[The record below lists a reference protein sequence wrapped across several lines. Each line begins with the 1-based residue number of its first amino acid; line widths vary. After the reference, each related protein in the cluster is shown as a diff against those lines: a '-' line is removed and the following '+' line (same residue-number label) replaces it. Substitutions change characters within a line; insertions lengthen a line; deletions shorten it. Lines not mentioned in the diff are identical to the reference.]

1 MLAWSRKVLRN
12 ERYPLVRSVH
22 HQKSTKWTPP
32 TVLYLSEPHP
42 NEKVWRKI
50 QRHRSMGSFR
60 HGKGHYIQI
69 PTDQQNI
76 EQRNTCG
83 NAFGI
88 PVRFQHVLQDRQ
100 EACQKNSGALQT
112 STIEFPQC
120 QKKKGTEGDVRHGH
134 VHGWTEHGWSS
145 KSGDPH
151 EPQNITANEAQKNT
165 FGRRRRRPIKSLRGT
180 KMATRQSTH
189 GSSARLV
196 CWKSG
201 RRRLPI
207 TSLYVKSTPVRSWSN
222 IKNGT
227 KRKVCH
233 VFTHWKSG
241 PHAKILASH
250 SHVQRM
256 VSPGV
261 WFTRF
266 LAKRC
271 W

>member
-1 MLAWSRKVLRN
+1 MSS
-12 ERYPLVRSVH
+12 EEETYPLVDPFT
-22 HQKSTKWTPP
+22 QKRAQSELLLQTS
-32 TVLYLSEPHP
+32 SEPPP

-134 VHGWTEHGWSS
+134 VHG
-145 KSGDPH
+145 
-151 EPQNITANEAQKNT
+151 
-165 FGRRRRRPIKSLRGT
+165 
-180 KMATRQSTH
+180 
-189 GSSARLV
+189 
-196 CWKSG
+196 
-201 RRRLPI
+201 
-207 TSLYVKSTPVRSWSN
+207 
-222 IKNGT
+222 
-227 KRKVCH
+227 
-233 VFTHWKSG
+233 
-241 PHAKILASH
+241 
-250 SHVQRM
+250 
-256 VSPGV
+256 
-261 WFTRF
+261 
-266 LAKRC
+266 
-271 W
+271 